1 MSKEAALTT
10 EAEQTSLSFESITEG
25 VNDRDIPI
33 VKFVED
39 IDSFSS
45 SFDPPAS
52 AELMIG
58 SFTDLFG
65 KMKSVEQTMA
75 NRAKLI
81 QAKIPEIEKA
91 LKLVTFLKSKESSS
105 NTTLT
110 TRYNLAD
117 MLYATAD
124 VDCASGIVNLWLGA
138 NVMLEY
144 TYDEA
149 IELLKSKFEKAKTDL
164 VVTTEDLALLR
175 NQIITSEVNISR
187 IYNWDV
193 KRKRIERAEA
203 AEAKEAGEK

>member
-33 VKFVED
+33 VKFVEN

-75 NRAKLI
+75 NR
-81 QAKIPEIEKA
+81 
-91 LKLVTFLKSKESSS
+91 
-105 NTTLT
+105 
-110 TRYNLAD
+110 
-117 MLYATAD
+117 
-124 VDCASGIVNLWLGA
+124 G
-138 NVMLEY
+138 
-144 TYDEA
+144 
-149 IELLKSKFEKAKTDL
+149 
-164 VVTTEDLALLR
+164 
-175 NQIITSEVNISR
+175 
-187 IYNWDV
+187 
-193 KRKRIERAEA
+193 
-203 AEAKEAGEK
+203 